1 MKIRLPIPSP
11 FSKARDLF
19 AFLLPS
25 DSKLN
30 GSDEVGKAMPA
41 SCTQSRICMQ
51 GSSCSVVSGTKHL
64 QSEVS
69 MPGNLIHLVAKC
81 LLASSEGGG
90 NCTGRNFKKTLILA
104 LLLPSQQMRAFRA
117 VLDPQDDLF
126 LCTAGNP
133 LTSCTSKGLGMT
145 TAAKREESYRKVR
158 QGAHCNSLKGH

>member
-1 MKIRLPIPSP
+1 
-11 FSKARDLF
+11 
-19 AFLLPS
+19 
-25 DSKLN
+25 
-30 GSDEVGKAMPA
+30 MPA

-90 NCTGRNFKKTLILA
+90 NCTGRSFKKMLILA

-145 TAAKREESYRKVR
+145 TAAKREESYKKGEAGSTLQQPEGSLSMKCALCHCVKVISPR
-158 QGAHCNSLKGH
+158 DGCLLTCRYYCCGGDSLL